1 MLTLRPPASWSAFR
15 GWHEPR
21 IRNGIDETQRLLV
34 GYGRAVFERDVV
46 DLGGFWKDHSTICFG
61 LSGEIDLEWGTSPCI
76 SLDMEFHH
84 MGVSAYFRLVL
95 WSFQAGVEIN
105 YVTFKDSSPEP
116 DENTLR
122 LVNAIA
128 DARLVP
134 AKRDQP
140 AAGRRVSVALPASY
154 RPAASSRPDPSVQPI
169 LGADELQLTGLHET
183 SVGD

>member
-1 MLTLRPPASWSAFR
+1 MLKQGNDYAREREKALAD
-15 GWHEPR
+15 G
-21 IRNGIDETQRLLV
+21 L
-34 GYGRAVFERDVV
+34 RDVACELRMV
-46 DLGGFWKDHSTICFG
+46 EPADFITFIKTEQFGNLRTLVNSSTEMFFKPGTICFG

-76 SLDMEFHH
+76 TLDMEFHH

-105 YVTFKDSSPEP
+105 YVTFKDSSPVP

-134 AKRDQP
+134 AKRDQLAEVAEP
-140 AAGRRVSVALPASY
+140 A
-154 RPAASSRPDPSVQPI
+154 
-169 LGADELQLTGLHET
+169 
-183 SVGD
+183 

>member
-1 MLTLRPPASWSAFR
+1 MLKQGNDYAREREKALAD
-15 GWHEPR
+15 G
-21 IRNGIDETQRLLV
+21 L
-34 GYGRAVFERDVV
+34 RDVAGELRMV
-46 DLGGFWKDHSTICFG
+46 EPADFITFIKTEQFGNLRTLVNSSTEMFFKPGTICFG

-76 SLDMEFHH
+76 TLDMEFHH

-105 YVTFKDSSPEP
+105 YVTFKDSSPVP

-134 AKRDQP
+134 AKRDQL
-140 AAGRRVSVALPASY
+140 AEVAESA
-154 RPAASSRPDPSVQPI
+154 
-169 LGADELQLTGLHET
+169 
-183 SVGD
+183 